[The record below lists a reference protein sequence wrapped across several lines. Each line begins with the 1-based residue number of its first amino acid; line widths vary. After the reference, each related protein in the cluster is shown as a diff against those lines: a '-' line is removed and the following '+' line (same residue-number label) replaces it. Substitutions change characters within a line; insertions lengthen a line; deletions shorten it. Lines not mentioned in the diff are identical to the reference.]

1 MTLPV
6 PDGIAPDAL
15 VLIIHGPVPFL
26 VAVTGS
32 RGEAVIE
39 AYRQAGIDVEIV
51 SRDQR
56 AAS

>member
-1 MTLPV
+1 MTARV
-6 PDGIAPDAL
+6 PDGVAPDAL
-15 VLIIHGPVPFL
+15 VLIVHGPVPFL

-39 AYRQAGIDVEIV
+39 AYRQAGIDVEV
-51 SRDQR
+51 VNREQR